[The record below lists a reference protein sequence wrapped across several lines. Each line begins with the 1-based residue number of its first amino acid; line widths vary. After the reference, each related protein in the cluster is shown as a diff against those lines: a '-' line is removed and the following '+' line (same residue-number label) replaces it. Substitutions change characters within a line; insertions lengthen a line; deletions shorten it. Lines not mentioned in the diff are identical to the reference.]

1 MADCLIAANR
11 ETIGVIPTF
20 LKEREIAHQG
30 LSKLIVVEET
40 CPAAKLR

>member
-1 MADCLIAANR
+1 MADCLIAINSEA
-11 ETIGVIPTF
+11 IGVIPTF

-30 LSKLIVVEET
+30 LSKLIVVEEI